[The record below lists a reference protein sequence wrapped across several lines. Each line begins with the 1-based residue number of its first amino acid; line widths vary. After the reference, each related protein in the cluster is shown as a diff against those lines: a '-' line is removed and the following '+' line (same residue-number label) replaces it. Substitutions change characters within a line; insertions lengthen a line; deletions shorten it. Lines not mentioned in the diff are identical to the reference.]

1 MKAVILAGG
10 LGTRLVEET
19 HDKPKPMVKIGEK
32 PILWHI
38 MKIYS
43 AHGIKDFIICSG
55 YKGYLIK
62 DYFKSNNDKWNV
74 TIVDTGKKTMTG
86 GRLKRVAKY
95 IKDEKNFC
103 FTYGDGIGDI
113 NITALIKFHCNHGKK
128 ATLTATRPPARFGA
142 LKIGSRDIIK
152 EFKEKT
158 EGDGNWINGGF
169 FVLSPDVIDL
179 IEDDN
184 TSWEKDPLN
193 HLVKNKQLYAF
204 KHNGFWQ
211 PMDTLREKKLL
222 NNFWK
227 RGNAPWKI
235 WE

>member
-95 IKDEKNFC
+95 IKDEK
-103 FTYGDGIGDI
+103 I
-113 NITALIKFHCNHGKK
+113 
-128 ATLTATRPPARFGA
+128 
-142 LKIGSRDIIK
+142 
-152 EFKEKT
+152 
-158 EGDGNWINGGF
+158 
-169 FVLSPDVIDL
+169 FVLL
-179 IEDDN
+179 M
-184 TSWEKDPLN
+184 
-193 HLVKNKQLYAF
+193 
-204 KHNGFWQ
+204 G
-211 PMDTLREKKLL
+211 M
-222 NNFWK
+222 
-227 RGNAPWKI
+227 G
-235 WE
+235 